1 MKMRSWKRNKKSDF
15 FVFCKKSCIIEV
27 LYFILYQNLTM
38 NELNSLNTVAS
49 TTTKMNTLLDKI
61 ASTCDALIGALDCT
75 REATSQYGGGIV
87 QDFDTEYVDVV
98 IKTLVQLRLYTARL
112 QKEIKNWLIRS
123 QYDLELFLSGM
134 QELSDKLNTLMR
146 ENGIIRNNFEY
157 GLREIDQNLHM
168 MIEEIAIK

>member
-1 MKMRSWKRNKKSDF
+1 MYNWSVIFYSLSESNNERIKQPQYR
-15 FVFCKKSCIIEV
+15 CK
-27 LYFILYQNLTM
+27 YN
-38 NELNSLNTVAS
+38 N
-49 TTTKMNTLLDKI
+49 
-61 ASTCDALIGALDCT
+61 
-75 REATSQYGGGIV
+75 QYGGVIV

-146 ENGIIRNNFEY
+146 ENGMIRNNFEY
-157 GLREIDQNLHM
+157 GLREIDQSLHM

>member
-1 MKMRSWKRNKKSDF
+1 
-15 FVFCKKSCIIEV
+15 
-27 LYFILYQNLTM
+27 M

-61 ASTCDALIGALDCT
+61 ASTCDALIGALDFT

-112 QKEIKNWLIRS
+112 QKEIKN
-123 QYDLELFLSGM
+123 
-134 QELSDKLNTLMR
+134 
-146 ENGIIRNNFEY
+146 
-157 GLREIDQNLHM
+157 
-168 MIEEIAIK
+168 

>member
-1 MKMRSWKRNKKSDF
+1 M
-15 FVFCKKSCIIEV
+15 
-27 LYFILYQNLTM
+27 
-38 NELNSLNTVAS
+38 
-49 TTTKMNTLLDKI
+49 
-61 ASTCDALIGALDCT
+61 IGALDCT

-146 ENGIIRNNFEY
+146 ENGMIRNNFEY

>member
-1 MKMRSWKRNKKSDF
+1 MKMGSWKRNKKSDF

-38 NELNSLNTVAS
+38 KEL
-49 TTTKMNTLLDKI
+49 NTLLDKI

-146 ENGIIRNNFEY
+146 ENGMIRNNFEY
-157 GLREIDQNLHM
+157 GLREIDQSLHM

>member
-1 MKMRSWKRNKKSDF
+1 MRSWKRNKKSDF

-38 NELNSLNTVAS
+38 NELNSLNTVA
-49 TTTKMNTLLDKI
+49 
-61 ASTCDALIGALDCT
+61 
-75 REATSQYGGGIV
+75 RATSQYGGGIV

-146 ENGIIRNNFEY
+146 ENGMIRNNFEY
-157 GLREIDQNLHM
+157 GLREIDQSLHM
-168 MIEEIAIK
+168 MIDEIAIK